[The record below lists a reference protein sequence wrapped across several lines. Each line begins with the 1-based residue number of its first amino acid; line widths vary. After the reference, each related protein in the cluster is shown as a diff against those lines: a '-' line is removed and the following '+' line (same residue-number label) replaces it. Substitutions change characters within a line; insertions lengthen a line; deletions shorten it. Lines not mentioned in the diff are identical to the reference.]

1 MSPESSIS
9 DTSKRR
15 KVSETSNSKR
25 KIYKASETTGREKW
39 HQKKNDVE
47 DAQLSFFKMV
57 EKTLSEPSNVPSED
71 SNDVFGTFIACE
83 IKQLNLRERRIA
95 KHEMEGI
102 LFRIQMQSES
112 QRQHNIQPT
121 LLQSRLHGI
130 PFTSHYAT
138 GQFNNLNYVDVPSQ
152 NQQYPSSLQN
162 QHFPAPTESFRRY
175 DPPSCQQYAVSSQ
188 TFPRNG
194 VSCQE
199 QFPPSGLAYSPSNPN
214 ETSLQESS
222 SNIPEDNNYSDE
234 REY

>member
-1 MSPESSIS
+1 M
-9 DTSKRR
+9 KW
-15 KVSETSNSKR
+15 KVFYSGYR
-25 KIYKASETTGREKW
+25 CKANHKDNTICK
-39 HQKKNDVE
+39 
-47 DAQLSFFKMV
+47 
-57 EKTLSEPSNVPSED
+57 PP
-71 SNDVFGTFIACE
+71 
-83 IKQLNLRERRIA
+83 
-95 KHEMEGI
+95 
-102 LFRIQMQSES
+102 
-112 QRQHNIQPT
+112 

-152 NQQYPSSLQN
+152 NQQYPFSIQNQQYPSSLQNQQYPSSLQNQQYPSSLQN
-162 QHFPAPTESFRRY
+162 QHFPAPTETFRRY

-194 VSCQE
+194 VSCQQ

-222 SNIPEDNNYSDE
+222 SNIPEDNNYSNE